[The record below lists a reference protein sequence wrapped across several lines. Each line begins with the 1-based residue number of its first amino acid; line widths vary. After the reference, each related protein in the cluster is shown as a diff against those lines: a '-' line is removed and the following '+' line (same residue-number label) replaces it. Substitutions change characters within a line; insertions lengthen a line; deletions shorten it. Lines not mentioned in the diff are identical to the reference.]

1 MKSYGITILKEMMDM
16 RRKMMMVMAASFAA
30 ITAMAGNYKV
40 NASIAGI
47 PDGTKMVLLPLSHE
61 PEKPIAEAEIKAGKV
76 SFFGSVSEPMC
87 VLMMVKDSYGTIQ
100 LMLDNET
107 VEVSAHATNNRADDT
122 TPNYIYKDVKVIGS
136 PLTDKLYSLKS
147 IRDSMDVIYQAND
160 KRFAEISAKLSKAY
174 GAKDTTLIAQLKKS
188 EEYKAKE
195 KADHDFFKTIDEK
208 YTRLFITNKDS
219 FWGPLMMIELMSYLT
234 PDQRGIYEQFSDAA
248 KNSYYGKK
256 VKNELYPVGNIGQAV
271 PNFTVKDEQGKTHTL
286 KSLLQGKKYLVLDF
300 WASWCAPCRREIP
313 NVKNQYALYKEKG
326 LEVVSISIDKNAAAW
341 KKAVKEENLLWPNF
355 LSPEVANEYKVR
367 AVPTMYLLDAEGKV
381 VAENDEARGE
391 KLAAKLKELFGK

>member
-1 MKSYGITILKEMMDM
+1 
-16 RRKMMMVMAASFAA
+16 
-30 ITAMAGNYKV
+30 
-40 NASIAGI
+40 
-47 PDGTKMVLLPLSHE
+47 
-61 PEKPIAEAEIKAGKV
+61 
-76 SFFGSVSEPMC
+76 
-87 VLMMVKDSYGTIQ
+87 
-100 LMLDNET
+100 
-107 VEVSAHATNNRADDT
+107 
-122 TPNYIYKDVKVIGS
+122 
-136 PLTDKLYSLKS
+136 
-147 IRDSMDVIYQAND
+147 
-160 KRFAEISAKLSKAY
+160 
-174 GAKDTTLIAQLKKS
+174 
-188 EEYKAKE
+188 
-195 KADHDFFKTIDEK
+195 
-208 YTRLFITNKDS
+208 
-219 FWGPLMMIELMSYLT
+219 MSYLT